1 MDYKV
6 ANKNDINGI
15 LDLQSRNLITNIS
28 EEEKKNGFVTTPFT
42 SDQLEQLIISNGL
55 FVVKDNNTI
64 LGYVVAAG
72 WDYFAGR
79 PMFDYMI
86 ELFQEIKYKNILIT
100 HNNSFQ
106 YGPVC
111 IDSQIRGTEAFPQ
124 LFSIMKKEMSK
135 KYVIGTTFINKINQ
149 RSYNAHTRK
158 VGLEVI
164 NEFDFNNN
172 KYYGLAFLV
181 E

>member
-1 MDYKV
+1 MGYKV

-42 SDQLEQLIISNGL
+42 TDQLEQLIISNGL
-55 FVVKDNNTI
+55 FVVKNNKII
-64 LGYVVAAG
+64 LGYAVAAG

-86 ELFQEIKYKNILIT
+86 KIFQEIKYKNTLIT
-100 HNNSFQ
+100 YSNSFQ

-124 LFSIMKKEMSK
+124 LFNLMKKEMSK

-158 VGLEVI
+158 AGLEVI
-164 NEFDFNNN
+164 NEFEFNNN